1 MKRLF
6 AAVAILALLVLA
18 AGCGKS
24 GSSADANE
32 ILIGEY
38 SSLTGTTATF
48 GISTHRGIIMA
59 VEETNAAGGVLGKKI
74 KLITE
79 DTQSKPE
86 EAALAAT
93 KLITRDNVVT
103 LIGEIASSR
112 SLAAAPICQENKVPM
127 VSPGSTNPEVT
138 KKGDYIFRVCFID
151 PFQGEVLAR
160 FAYNSL
166 GLRKAAIL
174 KDVKNDYSVGL
185 AQYFEATFTKLGGQ
199 VIGTQ
204 AYSEGDN
211 DFKAQL
217 TALKATNPEAVFVP
231 GYYTE
236 SALIVRQA
244 RELNMTMPFFG
255 GDGWDSDR
263 LIEIGG
269 DAMNGTYFTNHYSAD
284 DTASIVQ
291 NFVKKYRSQYDNQ
304 TPDAMAALGYDAGM
318 IVFDAIKRAGSVD
331 KAKIR
336 DALAATKDFPGV
348 AGKTTIDADRNAR
361 KSVVIIAIDHG
372 KQFWRETVQP

>member
-1 MKRLF
+1 MRKLS
-6 AAVAILALLVLA
+6 AILALFSLA

-24 GSSADANE
+24 GSSGEPNE
-32 ILIGEY
+32 ILVGEY

-48 GISTHRGIIMA
+48 GTSTHRGILMA
-59 VEETNAAGGVLGKKI
+59 VDETNAGAGVLGKKI

-86 EAALAAT
+86 EAALAVQ
-93 KLITRDNVVT
+93 KLITRDNVISI
-103 LIGEIASSR
+103 IGEVASSR
-112 SLAAAPICQENKVPM
+112 SLAAAPICQERKVPM

-138 KKGDYIFRVCFID
+138 KKGDYIFRVCYID
-151 PFQGEVLAR
+151 PFQGEVLAK

-166 GLRKAAIL
+166 GLRKVAIL

-185 AQYFEATFTKLGGQ
+185 AQYFKATFTTLGGQ
-199 VIGTQ
+199 VVGEQ

-217 TALKATNPEAVFVP
+217 TALRAMDPEGIFVP

-236 SALIVRQA
+236 SALIVKQA
-244 RELNMTMPFFG
+244 RELNMSMPFFG

-263 LIEIGG
+263 LVEIGG
-269 DAMNGTYFTNHYSAD
+269 EAMNGTYFTNHYSAD
-284 DTASIVQ
+284 DTSALVQ
-291 NFVKKYRSQYDNQ
+291 KFVAKYRSLYDNQ
-304 TPDAMAALGYDAGM
+304 TPDAMAALGYDAAM
-318 IVFDAIKRAGSVD
+318 ILFDAMKRAGSTD

-336 DALAATKDFPGV
+336 DMLATTTNFPGV
-348 AGKTTIDADRNAR
+348 AGLTTIDAERNAR
-361 KSVVIIAIDHG
+361 KSAVIIAIEN
-372 KQFWRETVQP
+372 KKLIFRETVLP

>member
-1 MKRLF
+1 MRKFL
-6 AAVAILALLVLA
+6 AALLMVGLVVVCN
-18 AGCGKS
+18 GCGKS
-24 GSSADANE
+24 EPTGEANE

-48 GISTHRGIIMA
+48 GTSTHRGILMA
-59 VEETNAAGGVLGKKI
+59 VEETNTGGGVLGKKI

-86 EAALAAT
+86 EAALAVQ
-93 KLITRDNVVT
+93 KLITRDNVVSI
-103 LIGEIASSR
+103 IGEIASSR
-112 SLAAAPICQENKVPM
+112 SLAAAPICQERKVPM

-138 KKGDYIFRVCFID
+138 KKGDYIFRVCYID
-151 PFQGEVLAR
+151 PFQGEVLAK

-166 GLRKAAIL
+166 GLRKVAIL

-185 AQYFEATFTKLGGQ
+185 AQYFFDTFTKLGGE
-199 VIGTQ
+199 VVGEQ

-217 TALKATNPEAVFVP
+217 TALKAMNPEGIFVP

-236 SALIVRQA
+236 SALIVKQA
-244 RELNMTMPFFG
+244 RELNMGMPFFG

-269 DAMNGTYFTNHYSAD
+269 AAMNGTYFTNHYSAD
-284 DTASIVQ
+284 DTSAMVQ
-291 NFVKKYRSQYDNQ
+291 KFVAKYRSQYNNE
-304 TPDAMAALGYDAGM
+304 TPDAMAALGFDAAM
-318 IVFDAIKRAGSVD
+318 VVFDAIKRAGSTD
-331 KAKIR
+331 RAKIR
-336 DALAATKDFPGV
+336 DMLATTVDFPGI
-348 AGKTTIDADRNAR
+348 AGKTTIDPERNAR
-361 KSVVIIAIDHG
+361 KSAVIIAIDNE
-372 KQFWRETVQP
+372 KLVFRETVEP